1 MITPT
6 VGWARRNRPL
16 RARRRPHDH
25 LGPIFTET
33 PAGAFCL
40 TSDAKELASQRCP
53 LVQCEDQS
61 STCSQASRCA
71 RRCALE
77 TRARLQLQLCCSPL
91 RLCRASMHAS
101 QLCAAAGG
109 AGLRWREIGAALG
122 CMSHATVPRTR
133 AADRAAACPA
143 AAMEPAER
151 PSRAVC
157 VLACDVAPGGSKK
170 IM

>member
-1 MITPT
+1 MIAPT

-33 PAGAFCL
+33 PAGAFSI
-40 TSDAKELASQRCP
+40 TSDAKELVSQRCP
-53 LVQCEDQS
+53 RVQCADQS

-77 TRARLQLQLCCSPL
+77 TRARLQLQLCCSPR
-91 RLCRASMHAS
+91 RLCRAYMHAS

-109 AGLRWREIGAALG
+109 AGLRWREIGAAVG
-122 CMSHATVPRTR
+122 CTSHATVPRNPSR
-133 AADRAAACPA
+133 RSAAACPA

-157 VLACDVAPGGSKK
+157 GLACDVAPGSKQVR
-170 IM
+170 